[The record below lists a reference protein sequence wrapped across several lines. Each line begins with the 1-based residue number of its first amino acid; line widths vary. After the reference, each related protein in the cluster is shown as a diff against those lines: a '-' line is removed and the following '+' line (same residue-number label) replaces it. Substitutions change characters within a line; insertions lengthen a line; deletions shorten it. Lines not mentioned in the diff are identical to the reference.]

1 MKTIVYLLFSAL
13 LSLIITGCATIKTNG
28 TGPDYDKE
36 GARKAVT
43 VTQTKRGAV
52 ITSDER
58 ILFETGKSD
67 ITNNGQVFIDRVAK
81 IIRDKTKANVS
92 IEGHTDNVGSQDL
105 NQRLSERRA
114 ASVMQALTA
123 KGVARSRVTMKG
135 YGMTKPV
142 ADNGTPDGRQA
153 NRRTEIIVL
162 GENAENLGGT
172 SLADSLSEG
181 LDRFLKNAGEF
192 IQSAFGNKE

>member
-1 MKTIVYLLFSAL
+1 M
-13 LSLIITGCATIKTNG
+13 
-28 TGPDYDKE
+28 
-36 GARKAVT
+36 
-43 VTQTKRGAV
+43 
-52 ITSDER
+52 SDER